1 MSDKKITQLTAL
13 TSLAAADLFV
23 VVDDPSGTPVSKKIA
38 ASDVATY
45 VSSTITQLTAD
56 SADVVLSAAV
66 FS

>member
-23 VVDDPSGTPVSKKIA
+23 VVDDVAGTPVSKKIA
-38 ASDVATY
+38 ASDIATY
-45 VSSTITQLTAD
+45 IGQSLAD
-56 SADVVLSAAV
+56 SADIVLSAAV